1 MTITIE
7 QYTDLWNARH
17 RFGQD
22 GADRIHDAVVTLME
36 IPAVRF
42 DKRAGEWRDVEPV
55 GFGIS
60 LARGHFRNDYR
71 RTLKVQTILDAPK
84 AGDGEGRTMADTL
97 ASGDAKTARDTIARA
112 LRALR
117 PGERQIVR
125 LMLHGYTQAE
135 IADRLRLKHGTFRK
149 RLHALRARVGTTE

>member
-1 MTITIE
+1 MVITIE
-7 QYTDLWNARH
+7 QYADLWNARH

-22 GADRIHDAVVTLME
+22 GADRIHDAVLTLLE
-36 IPAVRF
+36 IPPIRF
-42 DKRAGEWRDVEPV
+42 DKRTNEWRDVEPI

-60 LARGHFRNDYR
+60 LARGHFRNEYR
-71 RTLKVQTILDAPK
+71 RALKVQTILDAP
-84 AGDGEGRTMADTL
+84 GPGRTMAETL
-97 ASGDAKTARDTIARA
+97 ASGDARTARDTIARA
-112 LRALR
+112 LRALK

-149 RLHALRARVGTTE
+149 RLHALRARVGAAE

>member
-1 MTITIE
+1 MIITHE
-7 QYTDLWNARH
+7 QYADLWNARH

-42 DKRAGEWRDVEPV
+42 DKKTNEWRDVEPV

-60 LARGHFRNDYR
+60 LARGHFRNEYR
-71 RTLKVQTILDAPK
+71 RALKVQTILDAPT
-84 AGDGEGRTMADTL
+84 ADGDGHTMAETL

-112 LRALR
+112 LRALK

-149 RLHALRARVGTTE
+149 RLHALRARVGAAE